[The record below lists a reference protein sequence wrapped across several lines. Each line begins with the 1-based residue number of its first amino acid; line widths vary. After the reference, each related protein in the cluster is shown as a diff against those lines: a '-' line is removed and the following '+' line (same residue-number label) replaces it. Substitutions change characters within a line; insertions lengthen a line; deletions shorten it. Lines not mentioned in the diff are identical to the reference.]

1 MTELHNLQFSPVIFR
16 VVEARILG
24 VIHYVKEFC
33 LLQVGHCRLCKKFY
47 DTKLANLQISKWG
60 SQLLYPSI
68 APLSLCCR
76 GKVGGPPGVVVG
88 VLFEGI
94 PLFVKG

>member
-1 MTELHNLQFSPVIFR
+1 MVM
-16 VVEARILG
+16 EARILDSFNST
-24 VIHYVKEFC
+24 KELC
-33 LLQVGHCRLCKKFY
+33 LLQEKHCELRQKFD
-47 DTKLANLQISKWG
+47 DTELANLKISKWG

-68 APLSLCCR
+68 APPSLCCR

>member
-1 MTELHNLQFSPVIFR
+1 MFM
-16 VVEARILG
+16 EARLLDTLNFT
-24 VIHYVKEFC
+24 KELC
-33 LLQVGHCRLCKKFY
+33 LLQEEHCELRKKFD
-47 DTKLANLQISKWG
+47 DTELVNLKISKWG
-60 SQLLYPSI
+60 SQPLYPNITS
-68 APLSLCCR
+68 PSLCCR